1 MSDPVQQS
9 GLFASLSRLL
19 GTALAMAQVRLDLL
33 GTEVELEKRRV
44 FDGLLWG
51 ALGMLALDVGL
62 VLLCGFVTLMFWD
75 GYRLA
80 AVGVMALLFLAM
92 GGLLLREARQ
102 RIRSPSGMFDT
113 SVAELGRD
121 RSGLQA
127 PVQHEQG

>member
-1 MSDPVQQS
+1 MSDPVQQG

-19 GTALAMAQVRLDLL
+19 GTALAIAQVRLDLL
-33 GTEVELEKRRV
+33 GTEVEFEKRRL

-51 ALGMLALDVGL
+51 AFAMLALDIGL

-80 AVGVMALLFLAM
+80 AVGVMALLFLVM

-102 RIRSPSGMFDT
+102 RIRSPAGMFEA
-113 SVAELGRD
+113 SIAELERD
-121 RSGLQA
+121 HTGLQA
-127 PVQHEQG
+127 PVQHEP